1 METSLKSNK
10 KEILLKV
17 RSRKIIKQDF
27 LQPEQTVFRKAAG
40 KDLYLPIET
49 IKMEQDNWV

>member
-10 KEILLKV
+10 KEILSKV
-17 RSRKIIKQDF
+17 RSRKIIKPDF
-27 LQPEQTVFRKAAG
+27 LQPDQIVFRKVAG

-49 IKMEQDNWV
+49 MKMEQDNWV